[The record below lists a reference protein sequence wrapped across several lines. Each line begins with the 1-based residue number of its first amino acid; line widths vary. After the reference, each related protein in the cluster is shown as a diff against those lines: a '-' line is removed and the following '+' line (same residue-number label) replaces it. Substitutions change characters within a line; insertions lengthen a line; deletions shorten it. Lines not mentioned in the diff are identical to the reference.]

1 MPVIGLQLGDFVHG
15 HLALVTLLLDVLHE
29 LILAHSIELVL
40 DLVG

>member
-1 MPVIGLQLGDFVHG
+1 MPVIGLQDGDLVHG
-15 HLALVTLLLDVLHE
+15 HLAFVALLLDVLHE